1 MNDQGKVSSG
11 LKKKL
16 MKIDHICL
24 AVKNL
29 HEGIAYWERVFGY
42 TQMTQIVENSLQKVK
57 VTFLRKDESITI
69 KLIEPVEGNLSLLN
83 FVNRGG
89 GFHHICF
96 KCPDIDKGVKE
107 LKDEG
112 LIVLVPPQEGEAF
125 NNNKIAFLLA
135 RYGLNIELIDTDEK
149 AGII

>member
-1 MNDQGKVSSG
+1 
-11 LKKKL
+11 

-29 HEGIAYWERVFGY
+29 EDAIAYWDRVFGY
-42 TQMTQIVENSLQKVK
+42 KQMTQIIENSRQKVK
-57 VTFLRKDESITI
+57 VTFLKKDDSITI
-69 KLIEPVEGNLSLLN
+69 KLIEPVEGNLSLVN

-96 KCPDIDKGVKE
+96 KCPDIDYKINE
-107 LKDEG
+107 LKEEG
-112 LIVLVPPQEGEAF
+112 LILLVPPQEGEAF

-149 AGII
+149 AGVL